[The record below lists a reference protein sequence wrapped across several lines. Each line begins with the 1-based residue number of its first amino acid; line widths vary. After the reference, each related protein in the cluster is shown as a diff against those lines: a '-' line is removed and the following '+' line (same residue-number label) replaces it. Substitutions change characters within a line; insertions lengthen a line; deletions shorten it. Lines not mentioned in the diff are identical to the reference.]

1 MKFKVGPGKIL
12 EISAADATPFT
23 IVVNT
28 KKAAEMKVGDVVTFE
43 KGLSMAG
50 C

>member
-1 MKFKVGPGKIL
+1 MKFKVGPGKIV
-12 EISAADATPFT
+12 EVSASGRVPFT

-28 KKAAEMKVGDVVTFE
+28 KKAAEMKVGEGVTFE
-43 KGLSMAG
+43 KGLAVSG

>member
-1 MKFKVGPGKIL
+1 
-12 EISAADATPFT
+12 
-23 IVVNT
+23 VNT
-28 KKAAEMKVGDVVTFE
+28 KKASEMKVGDVVTFE